1 MKNAEINICK
11 KRTSFKSLLLIGF
24 CSCNLL
30 AYPKMNDMLY
40 AQNKSFTIELSNVTV
55 KNVFDY
61 IENNSEFVF
70 LYDQNV
76 IRLDERVDI
85 KLKDQPIQVVLEQLF
100 KGKEVTYEINDRQI
114 SLKKVGTQETP
125 IVQQSIKVEGLVK
138 DNLGP
143 VAGANILEKGT
154 NNGVITD
161 ADGKFSIN
169 VSPIGELR
177 NILANQI
184 KVNIMKSQTLGG
196 AAITRVLNLYTGEEN
211 VASRSDMVAIEGS
224 KLKSVGPNGENKGGE
239 VSIINSLDAKIVIE
253 KIADNTPSRI
263 TFMIPN
269 DITEGEY
276 RVQIETYFAGSALLK
291 EARVITSSFTIYIS

>member
-1 MKNAEINICK
+1 MPLNVKPTELFSWPAILQENPLTEDKNDRIVTLQKNNATKTVNDLASGIARERTEYREETLINNA
-11 KRTSFKSLLLIGF
+11 SLLEQKMVSF
-24 CSCNLL
+24 LL
-30 AYPKMNDMLY
+30 SGE
-40 AQNKSFTIELSNVTV
+40 SFA
-55 KNVFDY
+55 
-61 IENNSEFVF
+61 SEFFRYEPAIQGVF
-70 LYDQNV
+70 NSKG
-76 IRLDERVDI
+76 E
-85 KLKDQPIQVVLEQLF
+85 PIDP
-100 KGKEVTYEINDRQI
+100 T
-114 SLKKVGTQETP
+114 KV
-125 IVQQSIKVEGLVK
+125 
-138 DNLGP
+138 
-143 VAGANILEKGT
+143 
-154 NNGVITD
+154 
-161 ADGKFSIN
+161 KFSIN

-196 AAITRVLNLYTGEEN
+196 AAITRILNLYTGEEN
-211 VASRSDMVAIEGS
+211 VASRTDMVAIEGS

-291 EARVITSSFTIYIS
+291 EARVITSSFTIYVS